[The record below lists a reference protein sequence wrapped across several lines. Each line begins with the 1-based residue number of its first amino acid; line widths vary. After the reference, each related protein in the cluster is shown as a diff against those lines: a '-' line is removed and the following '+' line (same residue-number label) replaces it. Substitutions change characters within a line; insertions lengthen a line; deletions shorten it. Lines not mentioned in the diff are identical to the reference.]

1 MMANKSG
8 WKNQQSKHQRR
19 NHRLR
24 EIILAILVFLSV
36 AATVCP
42 YSTQAATPK
51 VLVSGYKVSAATI
64 YSGDNF
70 DLTLEIQNTSKN
82 KVKNMKVTVAS
93 EGGEIIPVSGT
104 GSVYVAEIA
113 GNETSEQTFSMAAAA
128 GLAEKTYKLSVKME
142 YENTYGEAYEMEDML
157 YLPVCLK
164 QRVSVTDV
172 MTDSAKVGDDVEIT
186 AQVNNL
192 GEGMLYN
199 VNARVEGKHVEKQ
212 ETYIGNIDTGKSGNV
227 DLLAKAIAV
236 TDFDEMPKVED
247 WIIVTYEERNGNKHE
262 EKVDAS
268 FYIETV
274 DYEDLEVLKEAPEK
288 DGPATWQIILIC
300 VCVLAVG
307 AFVGSKVRKKANDD
321 ESKSDRN
328 HI

>member
-8 WKNQQSKHQRR
+8 CKNQQSKHQRR
-19 NHRLR
+19 NHHLR
-24 EIILAILVFLSV
+24 EIILAILVVLSV

-42 YSTQAATPK
+42 YSAQAATPK

-70 DLTLEIQNTSKN
+70 NLTLEILNTSKN

-93 EGGEIIPVSGT
+93 EGGEIIPVTGT
-104 GSVYVAEIA
+104 GSAYVAEIA
-113 GNETSEQTFSMAAAA
+113 GNETSEQTFSMQAAA
-128 GLAEKTYKLSVKME
+128 GLAEKTYKLSVKMG
-142 YENTYGEAYEMEDML
+142 YENTSGEAFEMEDTL
-157 YLPVCLK
+157 YLPVYLK
-164 QRVSVTDV
+164 QRISVTDV
-172 MTDSAKVGDDVEIT
+172 MTDDAKVGDEVEIT

-227 DLLAKAIAV
+227 DLLAKAVMV
-236 TDFDEMPKVED
+236 TDFEEMAKPED
-247 WIIVTYEERNGNKHE
+247 WIIVTYEDRNGNKHE
-262 EKVDAS
+262 EKVDVS

-288 DGPATWQIILIC
+288 TGPVTWQILLIC
-300 VCVLAVG
+300 ACVLAVG
-307 AFVGSKVRKKANDD
+307 VFVGVTINKKR
-321 ESKSDRN
+321 SR
-328 HI
+328 

>member
-24 EIILAILVFLSV
+24 KIIFAILVVLSV

-42 YSTQAATPK
+42 YSAQAATPK
-51 VLVSGYKVSAATI
+51 VLVSGYKVSTATI

-70 DLTLEIQNTSKN
+70 DLTLDIQNTSKN
-82 KVKNMKVTVAS
+82 KVKNMKVTVTS
-93 EGGEIIPVSGT
+93 EGGEIIPLSGT

-113 GNETSEQTFSMAAAA
+113 GNETSEQIFSMAAAA
-128 GLAEKTYKLSVKME
+128 GLTEKTYKLSVKME
-142 YENTYGEAYEMEDML
+142 YENTAGEAFEMEDTL
-157 YLPVCLK
+157 YLPVYLK

-172 MTDSAKVGDDVEIT
+172 MTDDAKVGDDVEIT

-192 GEGMLYN
+192 GEGTLYN

-212 ETYIGNIDTGKSGNV
+212 ETYIGNIDTGKSGSI
-227 DLLAKAIAV
+227 DLLAKAIEV
-236 TDFDEMPKVED
+236 TDFDEMAKAED
-247 WIIVTYEERNGNKHE
+247 WIIVTYEDRNGDKHE
-262 EKVDAS
+262 EKVDVS

-288 DGPATWQIILIC
+288 DGPAIWQIILIC
-300 VCVLAVG
+300 ASVLAVG
-307 AFVGSKVRKKANDD
+307 VFVGVTINKKR
-321 ESKSDRN
+321 SR
-328 HI
+328 

>member
-19 NHRLR
+19 NHHLR
-24 EIILAILVFLSV
+24 EIILAILVVLSV

-42 YSTQAATPK
+42 YSAQAATPK

-70 DLTLEIQNTSKN
+70 NLTLEIQNTSKN
-82 KVKNMKVTVAS
+82 KVRNMKVTVAS

-104 GSVYVAEIA
+104 GSAYVAEIA
-113 GNETSEQTFSMAAAA
+113 GNETSEQTFSMQAAA

-142 YENTYGEAYEMEDML
+142 YENTSGEAFEMEDTL
-157 YLPVCLK
+157 YLPVYLK

-172 MTDSAKVGDDVEIT
+172 MTDDAKVGDEVEIT

-227 DLLAKAIAV
+227 DLLVKAIAV
-236 TDFDEMPKVED
+236 TDFDEMAKKTVLKKVLKYAPLKSDFAKQVKED
-247 WIIVTYEERNGNKHE
+247 ETIKTSISENMT
-262 EKVDAS
+262 DLPD
-268 FYIETV
+268 ETV
-274 DYEDLEVLKEAPEK
+274 TIDAEAQTPQDEEIPFDEIPPAVDKETGEVLS
-288 DGPATWQIILIC
+288 DG
-300 VCVLAVG
+300 
-307 AFVGSKVRKKANDD
+307 
-321 ESKSDRN
+321 RN
-328 HI
+328 

>member
-1 MMANKSG
+1 MMAKKSG

-19 NHRLR
+19 NHHLR
-24 EIILAILVFLSV
+24 EIILAILVVLSIV
-36 AATVCP
+36 ANICP
-42 YSTQAATPK
+42 YSVQAATPK

-104 GSVYVAEIA
+104 GSIYVAEIA
-113 GNETSEQTFSMAAAA
+113 GNEMSEQTFSMAAAA

-142 YENTYGEAYEMEDML
+142 YENTSGEAFEMEDTL
-157 YLPVCLK
+157 YLPVYLK

-172 MTDSAKVGDDVEIT
+172 MTDDAKVGDDVEIT

-192 GEGMLYN
+192 GEGTLYN
-199 VNARVEGKHVEKQ
+199 VNACVEGKHVEKQ
-212 ETYIGNIDTGKSGNV
+212 ETYIGNIDTGKSGSV

-236 TDFDEMPKVED
+236 TDFDEMARAED
-247 WIIVTYEERNGNKHE
+247 WIIVTYEDRNGDKHE
-262 EKVDAS
+262 EKVDVS

-288 DGPATWQIILIC
+288 TGPATWQIILIC
-300 VCVLAVG
+300 ACVLAVG
-307 AFVGSKVRKKANDD
+307 VFVGSKVHKKSNDD
-321 ESKSDRN
+321 ESKSDRK
-328 HI
+328 

>member
-1 MMANKSG
+1 MMTKSRI
-8 WKNQQSKHQRR
+8 KKHRSWT
-19 NHRLR
+19 
-24 EIILAILVFLSV
+24 AITVVLLMIVSI
-36 AATVCP
+36 ATNICP
-42 YSTQAATPK
+42 YSAQAATPK
-51 VLVSGYKVSAATI
+51 VLVSNYKVSAATI
-64 YSGDNF
+64 YSGDSF

-82 KVKNMKVTVAS
+82 KVRNMKVTVAS

-104 GSVYVAEIA
+104 GSAYVGEIA
-113 GNETSEQTFSMAAAA
+113 GEGKYEQTFSMQAAA
-128 GLAEKTYKLSVKME
+128 GLEEKTYKLSVKME
-142 YENTYGEAYEMEDML
+142 YENTYGEVYEMEDTV

-172 MTDSAKVGDDVEIT
+172 MTDDAKVGDDVEIT
-186 AQVNNL
+186 AQINNL

-236 TDFDEMPKVED
+236 TDFDEMAKAED
-247 WIIVTYEERNGNKHE
+247 WIVVTYEDRNGNKHE
-262 EKVDAS
+262 EKVDVS

-288 DGPATWQIILIC
+288 TGPATWQIILIC
-300 VCVLAVG
+300 GCVLAVG
-307 AFVGSKVRKKANDD
+307 VFAGVTINKKR
-321 ESKSDRN
+321 SR
-328 HI
+328 

>member
-1 MMANKSG
+1 MANKSG

-19 NHRLR
+19 NHHLR
-24 EIILAILVFLSV
+24 EIILAILVVLSV

-42 YSTQAATPK
+42 YSAQAATPK

-70 DLTLEIQNTSKN
+70 NLTLEILNTSKN

-93 EGGEIIPVSGT
+93 EGGEIIPVTGT
-104 GSVYVAEIA
+104 GSAYVD
-113 GNETSEQTFSMAAAA
+113 ETSEQTFSMQAAA
-128 GLAEKTYKLSVKME
+128 GLAEKTYKLSVKMG
-142 YENTYGEAYEMEDML
+142 YENTSGEAFEMEDTL
-157 YLPVCLK
+157 YLPVYLK
-164 QRVSVTDV
+164 QRISVTDV
-172 MTDSAKVGDDVEIT
+172 MTDDAKVGDEVEIT

-227 DLLAKAIAV
+227 DLLAKAVMV
-236 TDFDEMPKVED
+236 TDFEEMAKPED
-247 WIIVTYEERNGNKHE
+247 WIIVTYEDRNGNKHE
-262 EKVDAS
+262 EKVDVS

-288 DGPATWQIILIC
+288 TGPVTWQILLIC
-300 VCVLAVG
+300 ACVLAVG
-307 AFVGSKVRKKANDD
+307 VFVGVTINKKR
-321 ESKSDRN
+321 SR
-328 HI
+328 

>member
-1 MMANKSG
+1 MNKSG

-24 EIILAILVFLSV
+24 EIILAILVVLSV
-36 AATVCP
+36 AAPVCP
-42 YSTQAATPK
+42 YSAKAATPK
-51 VLVSGYKVSAATI
+51 VLVSNYKVSETTI

-70 DLTLEIQNTSKN
+70 DLTLEIQN

-113 GNETSEQTFSMAAAA
+113 GNETSEQTFPMAAAA

-142 YENTYGEAYEMEDML
+142 YENTSGEAFEMEDTL
-157 YLPVCLK
+157 YLPVYLK

-172 MTDSAKVGDDVEIT
+172 MTDDAKVGDDVEIT

-192 GEGMLYN
+192 GEGTLYN

-212 ETYIGNIDTGKSGNV
+212 ETYIGNIDTGKSGSV
-227 DLLAKAIAV
+227 DLLAKAIEV
-236 TDFDEMPKVED
+236 TDFDEMAKAED
-247 WIIVTYEERNGNKHE
+247 WIIVTYEDRNGDKRE
-262 EKVDAS
+262 EKVDVS

-274 DYEDLEVLKEAPEK
+274 DYENLEVLKEAPEK
-288 DGPATWQIILIC
+288 DGPATWQITLIC

-307 AFVGSKVRKKANDD
+307 VFVGVTINKKR
-321 ESKSDRN
+321 SR
-328 HI
+328 

>member
-1 MMANKSG
+1 MTKSRI
-8 WKNQQSKHQRR
+8 KKHRSWT
-19 NHRLR
+19 
-24 EIILAILVFLSV
+24 AIAV
-36 AATVCP
+36 ALLMIVSIVATVCP

-51 VLVSGYKVSAATI
+51 VLVSSYKVSTATI
-64 YSGDNF
+64 YSGDRF
-70 DLTLEIQNTSKN
+70 DLTLEIQNTSKK

-93 EGGEIIPVSGT
+93 ESGEIIPVSGT
-104 GSVYVAEIA
+104 GSIYVAEIA

-142 YENTYGEAYEMEDML
+142 YENTSGEAFEMEDTL
-157 YLPVCLK
+157 YLPVYLK

-172 MTDSAKVGDDVEIT
+172 MTDDAKVGDDVEIT

-192 GEGMLYN
+192 GEGTLYN

-212 ETYIGNIDTGKSGNV
+212 ETYIGNIDTGKSGSV

-236 TDFDEMPKVED
+236 TDFDEMVRAED
-247 WIIVTYEERNGNKHE
+247 WIIVTYEDRNGNKHE
-262 EKVDAS
+262 EKVDVS

-288 DGPATWQIILIC
+288 TGPATWQIILIC

-307 AFVGSKVRKKANDD
+307 VFVGSKVRKKANDD
-321 ESKSDRN
+321 ESKSDRK
-328 HI
+328 

>member
-1 MMANKSG
+1 MINKYR
-8 WKNQQSKHQRR
+8 WKHQ
-19 NHRLR
+19 LWKTILGLF
-24 EIILAILVFLSV
+24 IIVGITTGLY
-36 AATVCP
+36 P
-42 YSTQAATPK
+42 YSAQAATPK
-51 VLVSGYKVSAATI
+51 VLVSNYKVSATTI
-64 YSGDNF
+64 YSGDCF

-82 KVKNMKVTVAS
+82 KVRNMKVTVAS

-104 GSVYVAEIA
+104 GSAYVAEIA
-113 GNETSEQTFSMAAAA
+113 GNDICEQTFSMQAAA

-142 YENTYGEAYEMEDML
+142 YENSYGEAYEMEDTL
-157 YLPVCLK
+157 YLPVYLK
-164 QRVSVTDV
+164 QRISVTDV

-236 TDFDEMPKVED
+236 TDFDEMAKAED
-247 WIIVTYEERNGNKHE
+247 WIIVTYEDRNGNKHE

-268 FYIETV
+268 FYIESV

-288 DGPATWQIILIC
+288 TGPATWQIILIC

-307 AFVGSKVRKKANDD
+307 VYAGVTINKKR
-321 ESKSDRN
+321 SR
-328 HI
+328 

>member
-1 MMANKSG
+1 MMANKSE

-19 NHRLR
+19 NHHLR
-24 EIILAILVFLSV
+24 EIILAILVVLSV
-36 AATVCP
+36 AVTVCP
-42 YSTQAATPK
+42 YTAQAATPK

-70 DLTLEIQNTSKN
+70 NLILEILNTSKN

-93 EGGEIIPVSGT
+93 GT
-104 GSVYVAEIA
+104 GSVHVAEIA
-113 GNETSEQTFSMAAAA
+113 GNETSEQTFPMQAAA
-128 GLAEKTYKLSVKME
+128 GLAEKTYKLSVKMG
-142 YENTYGEAYEMEDML
+142 YENTSGEAFEMEDTL
-157 YLPVCLK
+157 YLPVYLK

-172 MTDSAKVGDDVEIT
+172 MTDDAKVGDEVEIT

-227 DLLAKAIAV
+227 DLLAKAIEV
-236 TDFDEMPKVED
+236 TDFDEMAKAED
-247 WIIVTYEERNGNKHE
+247 WIIVTYEDRNGDKHE
-262 EKVDAS
+262 EKVDVS

-288 DGPATWQIILIC
+288 TGPATWQILLIC
-300 VCVLAVG
+300 ACVLAVG
-307 AFVGSKVRKKANDD
+307 VFVGVTINKKR
-321 ESKSDRN
+321 SR
-328 HI
+328 

>member
-1 MMANKSG
+1 MINKYR
-8 WKNQQSKHQRR
+8 WKHQ
-19 NHRLR
+19 LWKTILGLF
-24 EIILAILVFLSV
+24 IIVGITTGLY
-36 AATVCP
+36 P
-42 YSTQAATPK
+42 YSAQAATPK
-51 VLVSGYKVSAATI
+51 VLVSNYKVSATTI
-64 YSGDNF
+64 YSGDCF

-82 KVKNMKVTVAS
+82 KVRNMKVTVAS

-104 GSVYVAEIA
+104 GSAYVAEIA
-113 GNETSEQTFSMAAAA
+113 GNDICEQTFSMQAAA

-142 YENTYGEAYEMEDML
+142 YENSYGEAYEMEDTL
-157 YLPVCLK
+157 YLPVYLK

-227 DLLAKAIAV
+227 DLLAKAVAV
-236 TDFDEMPKVED
+236 TDFDENVRPED
-247 WIIVTYEERNGNKHE
+247 WIIVTYEDRNGYKHE
-262 EKVDAS
+262 EKVDVS

-288 DGPATWQIILIC
+288 TGPATWQIILIC

-307 AFVGSKVRKKANDD
+307 VYAGVTINKKR
-321 ESKSDRN
+321 SR
-328 HI
+328 

>member
-1 MMANKSG
+1 MINKYR
-8 WKNQQSKHQRR
+8 WKHQ
-19 NHRLR
+19 LWKTILGLF
-24 EIILAILVFLSV
+24 IIVGITTGLY
-36 AATVCP
+36 P
-42 YSTQAATPK
+42 YSAQAATPK
-51 VLVSGYKVSAATI
+51 VLVSNYKVSATTI
-64 YSGDNF
+64 YSGDSF

-82 KVKNMKVTVAS
+82 KVRNMKVTVAS

-104 GSVYVAEIA
+104 GSAYVAEIA
-113 GNETSEQTFSMAAAA
+113 GNDICEQTFPMQAAA

-142 YENTYGEAYEMEDML
+142 YENSYGEAYEMEDTL
-157 YLPVCLK
+157 YLPVYLK

-236 TDFDEMPKVED
+236 TDFDEMAKAED
-247 WIIVTYEERNGNKHE
+247 WIIVTYEDRNGNKHE

-268 FYIETV
+268 FYIESV

-288 DGPATWQIILIC
+288 TGPATWQIILIC

-307 AFVGSKVRKKANDD
+307 VYAGVTINKKR
-321 ESKSDRN
+321 SR
-328 HI
+328 

>member
-1 MMANKSG
+1 MMANKSE

-19 NHRLR
+19 NHHLR
-24 EIILAILVFLSV
+24 EIILAILVVLSV

-42 YSTQAATPK
+42 YSAQAATPK
-51 VLVSGYKVSAATI
+51 VLVSGYKVSATTI
-64 YSGDNF
+64 YSGDSF

-82 KVKNMKVTVAS
+82 KVRNMKVTVAS

-104 GSVYVAEIA
+104 GSAYVAEIA
-113 GNETSEQTFSMAAAA
+113 GNETSEQTFSMQAAA

-142 YENTYGEAYEMEDML
+142 YENTSGEAFEMEDTL
-157 YLPVCLK
+157 YLPVYLK

-172 MTDSAKVGDDVEIT
+172 MTDDAKVGDEVEIT

-227 DLLAKAIAV
+227 DLLAKAVMV
-236 TDFDEMPKVED
+236 TDFEEMAKPED
-247 WIIVTYEERNGNKHE
+247 WIIVTYEDRNGNKHE
-262 EKVDAS
+262 EKMDVS

-288 DGPATWQIILIC
+288 TGPATWQILLIC

-307 AFVGSKVRKKANDD
+307 VFVGVTINKKR
-321 ESKSDRN
+321 SR
-328 HI
+328 

>member
-1 MMANKSG
+1 MINKHR
-8 WKNQQSKHQRR
+8 WKHQ
-19 NHRLR
+19 HRKHQLQKM
-24 EIILAILVFLSV
+24 ILALLLIVSIV
-36 AATVCP
+36 ATICP
-42 YSTQAATPK
+42 YSAQAATPK
-51 VLVSGYKVSAATI
+51 VLVSNYKVSATTI
-64 YSGDNF
+64 YSGDSF

-82 KVKNMKVTVAS
+82 KVRNMKVTVAS

-104 GSVYVAEIA
+104 GSAYVAEIA
-113 GNETSEQTFSMAAAA
+113 GNATSEQTFSMAAAA

-142 YENTYGEAYEMEDML
+142 YENTSGEAFEMEDTL
-157 YLPVCLK
+157 YLPVYLK

-172 MTDSAKVGDDVEIT
+172 MTDDAKVGDEVEIT

-236 TDFDEMPKVED
+236 TDFDEMARAED
-247 WIIVTYEERNGNKHE
+247 WIIVTYEDRNGNKHE
-262 EKVDAS
+262 EKVDVS
-268 FYIETV
+268 FYIETI

-288 DGPATWQIILIC
+288 TGPTTWQIILIC

-307 AFVGSKVRKKANDD
+307 VFVGSKVRKKANDD
-321 ESKSDRN
+321 ESKSDRK
-328 HI
+328 